1 MFLISE
7 NYLLVE
13 VLYLLIRLKK
23 TVSFLRNRKNTD
35 RNGINEQNTYHTLKE
50 KGNFRKHYC

>member
-7 NYLLVE
+7 NYLLVI
-13 VLYLLIRLKK
+13 YLLIRLKK

-35 RNGINEQNTYHTLKE
+35 RNGINEQNAHHTLRE
-50 KGNFRKHYC
+50 KGNFRKHYW